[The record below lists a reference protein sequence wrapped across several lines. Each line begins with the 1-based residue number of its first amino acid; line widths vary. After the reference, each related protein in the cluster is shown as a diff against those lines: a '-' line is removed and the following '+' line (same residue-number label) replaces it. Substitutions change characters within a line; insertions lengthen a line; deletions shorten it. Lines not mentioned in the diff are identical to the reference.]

1 MPPRSK
7 AKKLTAKHR
16 MFVAKYTQVGSET
29 YHNGTKSAI
38 AAGYSPRTATVQASL
53 LLTNA
58 NISSEII
65 SRANKQFEDID
76 ISAKRV
82 LRALGNLA
90 FYDPRKFWN
99 DDGSLKA
106 VTELD
111 LDTAQALAGFE
122 IEKLYK
128 HFAKGQAEEVG
139 KTSKI
144 KLVDRVKPLELL
156 SRHHKLLTDKIEVGG
171 DERIV
176 QALMEGRKRL
186 RGEHLGKKP
195 A

>member
-1 MPPRSK
+1 MPKRDKPLS
-7 AKKLTAKHR
+7 AKHR

-29 YHNGTKSAI
+29 YHNATKSAV
-38 AAGYSPRTATVQASL
+38 AAGYSPITAHVTGSRL
-53 LLTNA
+53 
-58 NISSEII
+58 ISDAKVSAAIS

-99 DDGSLKA
+99 EDGTLKS

-111 LDTAQALAGFE
+111 LDTAQALTGFE
-122 IEKLYK
+122 VEKLFA
-128 HFAKGQAEEVG
+128 HFAKGKAQETG
-139 KTSKI
+139 TTSKI
-144 KLVDRVKPLELL
+144 KLADRLKSLELL
-156 SRHHKLLTDKIEVGG
+156 SRHHKLLTDKIEVAG
-171 DERIV
+171 DEKIV

-186 RGEHLGKKP
+186 RGEHIGNKP